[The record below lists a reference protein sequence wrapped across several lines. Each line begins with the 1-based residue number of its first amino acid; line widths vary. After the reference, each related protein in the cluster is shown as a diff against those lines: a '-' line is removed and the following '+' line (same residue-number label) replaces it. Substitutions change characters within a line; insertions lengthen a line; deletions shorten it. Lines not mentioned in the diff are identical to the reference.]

1 MVAFPPCPR
10 EALAAAEAACGGRVE
25 LKELTNRRG
34 SAVWKASGPAGVV
47 AVKIGYDDGAVVTLR
62 EAAAL
67 AAMDHS
73 GYGSVSG
80 SYDDGSWLV
89 TPWFSGPSTWKVFT
103 PVREGT
109 GGGHEAVLRGGADL
123 CRTVADL
130 HASGWIHADLQPSH
144 GIHTPEGVRLIDFA
158 WSWQEG
164 HEPVNGF
171 RGGIVHLMAP
181 ELAAAVARGDGPVT
195 PTRPS
200 DTYALAGVLWTCA
213 SGEWPLDYKA
223 AGVDRQVV
231 GPDGVRDAI
240 ATGRVPLTPAVWP
253 EFQDALRPALST
265 APDDRPTAG
274 ELAELLL
281 KVVV

>member
-10 EALAAAEAACGGRVE
+10 EALAAAEAACGGTVE

-34 SAVWKASGPAGVV
+34 SAVWKVIGPAGTA

-73 GYGSVSG
+73 VYGAVSG
-80 SYDDGSWLV
+80 SYDGGSWLV

-109 GGGHEAVLRGGADL
+109 GGREAALRGGADL
-123 CRTVADL
+123 CRSVANL

-144 GIHTPEGVRLIDFA
+144 GVHTPEGVRLIDFA
-158 WSWQEG
+158 WSWHEG
-164 HEPVNGF
+164 QEPVNGF

-181 ELAAAVARGDGPVT
+181 ELAAAVAREDGPVT
-195 PTRPS
+195 PTRRS

-213 SGEWPLDYKA
+213 AGGWPLDYKA
-223 AGVDRQVV
+223 AGIDRQAA
-231 GPDGVRDAI
+231 GPDGVRNAI

-253 EFQDALRPALST
+253 EFQDALRTVLS
-265 APDDRPTAG
+265 AVPEDRPTAD

-281 KVVV
+281 KVEV